1 MKCTRQ
7 LSLDCCFYEWLY
19 YILAILFMLFGFLAT
34 NVFYIMWLSNSL
46 GLRVP
51 DEGYSRNLVCVLNL
65 ISTFYYLNR
74 TWWRLFWTYPM
85 KAILNVPDEG
95 YSERTWW
102 RLFWTYLMKAILK
115 VPDEGYSERTWW
127 RLFWTY
133 LMKVILNVPDE
144 GYSERTR
151 WRLFWTYLMKVI
163 LNVPDEGYSERTWW
177 RLFQK
182 LVVRTKFDIYVF
194 INNSEHRKMRAK
206 QQHVCKEMNQYMINT
221 NRKWILSFGIEWTI
235 GLKYMK

>member
-85 KAILNVPDEG
+85 KAILN
-95 YSERTWW
+95 
-102 RLFWTYLMKAILK
+102 